1 MNETVTPTV
10 QNPALVR
17 LVDYPLSVRVVDMN
31 YIFNYTR
38 VKDPDANETNY
49 YALHYKEQQQETWSS
64 CRSLL
69 SNRFTAAKTDMVIA
83 QIRESLGGDIQS
95 ERHYRSDT
103 SVRST
108 FTLSGF
114 QIDIADEPDINL
126 VLFKLITNINAEISV
141 LTSSNLTFNII
152 NGFAGNHALQLGFGV
167 LKTMRSNL
175 DNQDRVVPINNIFI
189 LNKHT
194 IRLIHDNRLSITIQ
208 DVTNVQ
214 QQIANQI
221 NNFKRVSFTKLS
233 ADELLKIVP
242 KKFGKRF
249 AVLYEA
255 LPENLHSYY
264 YVSYLLSFLL
274 DEEKKVDLEI
284 KLRDYI
290 TKKIETIIRYIDSDS
305 IPV

>member
-1 MNETVTPTV
+1 MNEVLTV
-10 QNPALVR
+10 QNPALIR
-17 LVDYPLSVRVVDMN
+17 LIDVPLTTRVEDMN

-38 VKDPDANETNY
+38 IKNPDAIDTSY
-49 YALHYKEQQQETWSS
+49 FALHYKEQQQETWSS
-64 CRSLL
+64 CRGLL
-69 SNRFTAAKTDMVIA
+69 SDKFTVAKTDAVIA
-83 QIRESLGGDIQS
+83 QIRENLGGDLQT

-108 FTLSGF
+108 FILNGF
-114 QIDIADEPDINL
+114 QIDVAEESDIDL

-141 LTSSNLTFNII
+141 LTSSDLTFNLI

-175 DNQDRVVPINNIFI
+175 NDQERIVPINNIFI

-194 IRLIHDNRLSITIQ
+194 IRLIHDNRLSIAVS
-208 DVTNVQ
+208 DVVNVQ
-214 QQIANQI
+214 GQLVTQI
-221 NNFKRVSFTKLS
+221 NNFKRVAFTRES
-233 ADELLKIVP
+233 ANQLLDIVP

-249 AVLYEA
+249 ASLFET
-255 LPENLHSYY
+255 LPENLQNYY

-284 KLRDYI
+284 KLREYI
-290 TKKIETIIRYIDSDS
+290 TKKIDTLIRYIDSGS
-305 IPV
+305 VPV